1 MLPGDRS
8 QTIFAQPWYVF
19 PKMPDTAVDWTALKA
34 VREPVKKVLE
44 ELRVAGKIGSG
55 LNAEVALYADGAA
68 AEALRA
74 VGDALRFWFITSAA
88 TIAPLAAKPADR
100 KSTRLNPS
108 H

>member
-1 MLPGDRS
+1 
-8 QTIFAQPWYVF
+8 
-19 PKMPDTAVDWTALKA
+19 MPDTAVDWTALKA

-74 VGDALRFWFITSAA
+74 VGDELRFWFITSAA
-88 TIAPLAAKPADR
+88 TIAPLAAKPAHAVAASTEGGPAVFIADR
-100 KSTRLNPS
+100 KSTRLNSS